1 MEDNSYK
8 DDDEGGSEVDLL
20 EDTDA
25 IDSNV
30 E

>member
-8 DDDEGGSEVDLL
+8 YDDEGGSEVDLSGNA
-20 EDTDA
+20 DA
-25 IDSNV
+25 IDSDV

>member
-8 DDDEGGSEVDLL
+8 DDDERGSEVDLSG
-20 EDTDA
+20 DTDA
-25 IDSNV
+25 IDIDV